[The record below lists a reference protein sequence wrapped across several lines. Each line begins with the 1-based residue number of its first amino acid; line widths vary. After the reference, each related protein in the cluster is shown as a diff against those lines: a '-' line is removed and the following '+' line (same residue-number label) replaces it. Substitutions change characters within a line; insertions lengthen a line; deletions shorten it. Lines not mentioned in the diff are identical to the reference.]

1 MTRESRRA
9 SRHASRGQGLVE
21 FAFVAP
27 IALVV
32 ITGIFVSCFLFFQ
45 NSAVTDG
52 ATAGS
57 RMASIETSLVTVVP
71 GVGICESNVPISIEA
86 AVAQAAPQL
95 NVNPARLCE
104 TSATHLSPYGGTV
117 SNEANVTVDATPN
130 LAGPTTVTVT
140 VSFSGKGIA
149 PPLTATYSMNATS
162 TVPVLA
168 P

>member
-1 MTRESRRA
+1 MTSESRRA
-9 SRHASRGQGLVE
+9 SRQASRGQGLVE

-57 RMASIETSLVTVVP
+57 RMASIETSLVTVV
-71 GVGICESNVPISIEA
+71 GAQICESNLPISIEA

-95 NVNPARLCE
+95 KVNPARLCE
-104 TSATHLSPYGGTV
+104 TSATHLSQGTV
-117 SNEANVTVDATPN
+117 VTNEANITVDATPN

>member
-1 MTRESRRA
+1 MTTESRRA

-45 NSAVTDG
+45 NSAVTNG

-57 RMASIETSLVTVVP
+57 RMAPIETSLVTVV
-71 GVGICESNVPISIEA
+71 GAQICESSLPISIEA
-86 AVAQAAPQL
+86 AVAQAASQL
-95 NVNPARLCE
+95 KVNPARLCE
-104 TSATHLSPYGGTV
+104 TSATHLSQRTV
-117 SNEANVTVDATPN
+117 VANEANITVDATTDV
-130 LAGPTTVTVT
+130 AGARWVTVT
-140 VSFSGKGIA
+140 GSFSGTGIA
-149 PPLTATYSMNATS
+149 PPLTATYAMTAKS

>member
-104 TSATHLSPYGGTV
+104 TSATHLSQGTV
-117 SNEANVTVDATPN
+117 VTNEANITVDATPN
-130 LAGPTTVTVT
+130 LAGPTAVTVT